1 MAKKPIAVFP
11 HSKIKLE
18 IAKALEKEGYLGGA
32 QKRNKKNLKLVEVGL
47 IYENGEPKI
56 SGLKRVSKPS
66 RRIYRSSK
74 EIFRVKN
81 GMGLALYSTPRGL
94 LTDREAKK
102 QKVGGELMF
111 EIW

>member
-1 MAKKPIAVFP
+1 MVFP
-11 HSKIKLE
+11 YSKIKFE
-18 IAKALEKEGYLGGA
+18 ISKALEQAGYLASVEKKG
-32 QKRNKKNLKLVEVGL
+32 KKNLKLLETVL
-47 IYENGEPKI
+47 IYDENGRPKI

-66 RRIYRSSK
+66 RRIYRASK

-81 GMGLALYSTPRGL
+81 GTGLALYSTPKGL
-94 LTDREAKK
+94 LTDQEAKK